1 MDNRTSELLD
11 RTRPLQ
17 TMVGMA
23 PGSFFGSTN
32 EDVDI
37 FLDECDKARRYNQ
50 WENGDVVVRLAYF
63 LEGNARYAFEAE
75 VADRVAK
82 HRRAVNRATNGDDD
96 DQSGENS
103 NYYSERTP
111 TAFEGKGAG
120 ATEAKTDDATTG
132 RGKPSGG
139 PTLSGLPGTAVEH
152 PAPES
157 TTVQAWARVL
167 AKTRESLAILVSQL
181 SGHEAQAH
189 AEMILV
195 QKSASTLSEIEKTL
209 NEPGAADSDETI
221 LRTLEGQRVAAHAQ
235 REASFQR
242 LTEVQAQA
250 DAVRPSVATLRA
262 EELELVQT
270 LATATAESAHAEYQ
284 RQKVAREAARVLSE
298 GPKIAEVMAEDDT
311 VIAFPTFDEF
321 SSWLRAMF
329 QREDVTHAFMSE
341 FYGRRQL
348 QSERVQDFAY
358 AILRLSKRSGMHVTE
373 RERAKHFLDG
383 LAPRMKKHIR
393 REWEADQVP
402 DHSRWNWNA
411 LLRTARR
418 LEKEIPVLSYGA
430 AVIGGQS
437 GSVNMNGRHS
447 MVGSVAAYG
456 NEEGYQEKHEQ
467 AGAAMSIRQA
477 SKPAGHAKTEP
488 AGPPMSELM
497 GMMKQLMET
506 CTAAKPAACSQCGLV
521 GHDAAACSS
530 RVRGALRCYNCG
542 EVGHL
547 SRSCPQP
554 ATTATLTARANQ
566 ATARNQNVKCYSCQ
580 QMGHYASACPN
591 RAATADAAA
600 AAPASGM
607 RVCYNCNQPGH
618 FARECTE
625 GQQQP
630 TGNGGRTQA

>member
-103 NYYSERTP
+103 NYYYSGRTP
-111 TAFEGKGAG
+111 AAFEGKGVGVA
-120 ATEAKTDDATTG
+120 EAKGDETTG
-132 RGKPSGG
+132 RGKPSDGV
-139 PTLSGLPGTAVEH
+139 TLSGLPGSAVEH

-209 NEPGAADSDETI
+209 NEPGAVDADEAI
-221 LRTLEGQRVAAHAQ
+221 LRALEGRREDAQAQ

-242 LTEVQAQA
+242 LTEVQAHA

-284 RQKVAREAARVLSE
+284 RQKVAREAARVRSE
-298 GPKIAEVMAEDDT
+298 EPRITEMAEDDT

-348 QSERVQDFAY
+348 ESERVQDFAY
-358 AILRLSKRSGMHVTE
+358 AILRLSKRSGMNLTE
-373 RERAKHFLDG
+373 RERSKHFLDG

-393 REWEADQVP
+393 REWEADQIS
-402 DHSRWNWNA
+402 DSGKWNWNA

-430 AVIGGQS
+430 AVTGRNTS
-437 GSVNMNGRHS
+437 GVSMNGRHS
-447 MVGSVAAYG
+447 MVGSVATY
-456 NEEGYQEKHEQ
+456 EGAENYQEPT
-467 AGAAMSIRQA
+467 GAAMSVRQMPKSA
-477 SKPAGHAKTEP
+477 MRAKPEA
-488 AGPPMSELM
+488 AGPPMAELM

-506 CTAAKPAACSQCGLV
+506 CTTAKPAACGLCGLV
-521 GHDAAACSS
+521 GHDAASCSS

-554 ATTATLTARANQ
+554 ATPATLNARAASA
-566 ATARNQNVKCYSCQ
+566 ATRNQTIKCYSCQ
-580 QMGHYASACPN
+580 QMGHYANACPN
-591 RAATADAAA
+591 RAAATDATA

-630 TGNGGRTQA
+630 AENGGRTQA